1 MQSISITALEAHWKE
16 LIQEIPELKRATF
29 EDLAPDLLSEVR
41 RQIGGSGK
49 VQSWQESRVGSRGGY
64 VAVRPR
70 AKTYYASRE
79 GGKQYAVGY
88 ITNAIN
94 SGHDQAPGQFVPG
107 LATENFWGGFA
118 ATGARL
124 KAERVASKHFYE
136 DAATGAEALVRR
148 AVESLEQRLKEAVEG

>member
-1 MQSISITALEAHWKE
+1 MQSISITALEARWKE

-29 EDLAPDLLSEVR
+29 EDLGPDLLSEVR

-49 VQSWQESRVGSRGGY
+49 VQSWQEARVGSRGGY
-64 VAVRPR
+64 AAVRPK

-94 SGHDQAPGQFVPG
+94 SGHKQVPGRFVPTG
-107 LATENFWGGFA
+107 ENEGFR
-118 ATGARL
+118 TKKEWVPSR
-124 KAERVASKHFYE
+124 HFYE
-136 DAATGAEALVRR
+136 DAATNAEALIHR
-148 AVESLEQRLKEAVEG
+148 AVESLERRMKEAVEG